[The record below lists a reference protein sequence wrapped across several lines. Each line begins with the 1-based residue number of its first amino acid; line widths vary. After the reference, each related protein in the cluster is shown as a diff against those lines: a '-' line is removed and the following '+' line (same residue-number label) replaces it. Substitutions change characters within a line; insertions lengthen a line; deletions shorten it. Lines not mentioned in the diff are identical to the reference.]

1 MTQTS
6 STLIHHKAQ
15 KTTVPQKQTD
25 QLVLNQRQTGLP
37 TPIKVTN
44 LAILVHGF
52 HKAQYLIE
60 GFTYGFKLGVQGQ
73 IQTKTYCNHN
83 SVLNAPG
90 VVNTHL
96 QKEMN
101 LSRISG
107 PHSFPPFKPFVISPL
122 GLVPKKEVG
131 EFRLIHDLS
140 YPRQQSVN
148 SHIPDELRHV
158 HYETLD
164 DLVELVKIHGRGSL
178 IAKADIES
186 AFRIIPIHPSD
197 HYLLGFTWNDKFFYD
212 KRLPMGCSTSCNI
225 FESFSTAIQWILK
238 EKLGVKF
245 VSHIL
250 DDFMFVG
257 PSNSEICQKSLNTFL
272 ALSEHIGIPIK
283 ASKTCQPSTRAIVH
297 GVTLDTE
304 QMELSLPDDKCETI
318 LEKLSHFMTRK
329 KCRLK
334 ELQSLIGSL
343 NFACLIVVPGR
354 AFLRRLTDLTRGVTR
369 PHHFIKLNNEAR
381 ADIRAWYQFISHFN
395 GKCLFLQDRWISS
408 EKICFYTDAASTFGY
423 AAIFGGKWFAGKWP
437 ENWKKFHIT
446 VMEMYP
452 ITAAVETWV
461 RHLRNHCILFFSDNQ
476 AVVDIISKLTS
487 KDKNIMILVRRLIVC
502 AMKFNFLFRAKHI
515 PGVHNVTADLL
526 SRFQFTKAKQQAPW
540 LEDQQTVIVG
550 L

>member
-1 MTQTS
+1 M
-6 STLIHHKAQ
+6 
-15 KTTVPQKQTD
+15 
-25 QLVLNQRQTGLP
+25 LNQRQTGLP

-44 LAILVHGF
+44 LAILVHDF

-101 LSRISG
+101 LGRIAG
-107 PHSFPPFKPFVISPL
+107 PYSSPPFQPFVISPL

-197 HYLLGFTWNDKFFYD
+197 HYLLGFIWNDKFFYD
-212 KRLPMGCSTSCNI
+212 KCLPMGCSTSCNI

-283 ASKTCQPSTRAIVH
+283 ASKTS
-297 GVTLDTE
+297 
-304 QMELSLPDDKCETI
+304 
-318 LEKLSHFMTRK
+318 
-329 KCRLK
+329 
-334 ELQSLIGSL
+334 
-343 NFACLIVVPGR
+343 
-354 AFLRRLTDLTRGVTR
+354 
-369 PHHFIKLNNEAR
+369 
-381 ADIRAWYQFISHFN
+381 
-395 GKCLFLQDRWISS
+395 
-408 EKICFYTDAASTFGY
+408 
-423 AAIFGGKWFAGKWP
+423 
-437 ENWKKFHIT
+437 
-446 VMEMYP
+446 
-452 ITAAVETWV
+452 
-461 RHLRNHCILFFSDNQ
+461 
-476 AVVDIISKLTS
+476 
-487 KDKNIMILVRRLIVC
+487 
-502 AMKFNFLFRAKHI
+502 
-515 PGVHNVTADLL
+515 
-526 SRFQFTKAKQQAPW
+526 
-540 LEDQQTVIVG
+540 
-550 L
+550 